1 MQRMKETGQPMAL
14 PKGADLVQVE
24 HLCRTISTYTQKTVL
39 LDDITFT
46 VPAGSLFA
54 INGPSGS
61 GKSTIL
67 NMITGIDR
75 PTSGRVIFAGEEL
88 RVRNEDALAHWRGRH
103 VGIVFQF
110 FQLVPTLTVRENV
123 LLALE
128 LGGSLPRRAWQ
139 ERTRICLAE
148 VGMEALA
155 GRLPSELSGGQ
166 QQRVAVA
173 RALANDP
180 PVLVAD
186 EPTGNLDSKT
196 AQAIF
201 ETLESLTRQ
210 GKTVIYVT
218 HDPQLAARAGA
229 RIDLLD
235 GHIVGQQGVSAIV
248 TAASEVF

>member
-1 MQRMKETGQPMAL
+1 MILKGARSMQRMKETGQPMAL

-128 LGGSLPRRAWQ
+128 LVGGLPRRAWQ
-139 ERTRICLAE
+139 ERARLCLAE
-148 VGMEALA
+148 AGMEALA
-155 GRLPSELSGGQ
+155 GRLPSELSGRQ

-173 RALANDP
+173 RALAHAP
-180 PVLVAD
+180 PALVAD
-186 EPTGNLDSKT
+186 EPTGTLASQT
-196 AQAIF
+196 AH
-201 ETLESLTRQ
+201 S
-210 GKTVIYVT
+210 
-218 HDPQLAARAGA
+218 
-229 RIDLLD
+229 
-235 GHIVGQQGVSAIV
+235 
-248 TAASEVF
+248 